1 MKVFILVMEVSRGVD
16 KEVFIEV
23 VGIIVVGA
31 LIVEVRV
38 EAVVYVD
45 EGTSKYILYEAM
57 VIFIPDVI
65 FQYPLK
71 LPVDDR
77 DVILVILCCVVTP
90 VINVTGGVV
99 EEV

>member
-1 MKVFILVMEVSRGVD
+1 MGVSRGVD

-45 EGTSKYILYEAM
+45 EGTSNYIINM
-57 VIFIPDVI
+57 
-65 FQYPLK
+65 K
-71 LPVDDR
+71 LW
-77 DVILVILCCVVTP
+77 CWCH
-90 VINVTGGVV
+90 
-99 EEV
+99 